1 LSSEESATTI
11 AREDA
16 PRALGG
22 RLRIIGPG
30 LVLAATTVGI
40 GDFISNA
47 VAGERYGMTFAWA
60 IVLAVV
66 LKYFLTEGLGRWH
79 LASGQTIIHGW
90 NSLGRGMTAFVAVYL
105 VIWAF
110 FFGAAGPSVVGL
122 ATNAMFP
129 ILSVPAW
136 AVVHSLV
143 AFLFVWVGR
152 YQLFENVMK
161 VLIVC
166 KVVVVVVIAALLR
179 PDIGQIVSGLVPKV
193 PAGSLLYAVGIVG
206 GLGGTLALASYGYW
220 VRDKGWRSPS
230 WVPIM
235 RLDAGLGYVVTAIFG
250 VAVMVIGAELLF
262 GTGRSIGDEEGLVN
276 LADPLGERFGS
287 IVRWVFLAGLW
298 AISFASVIG
307 VWNGMS
313 YLFADIVR
321 TLRGIPEEEAGPHIS
336 EKSPAYRSFLILL
349 TFPTIPLIVLGQPVA
364 LVLLWTAMGAVFL
377 PFLATTL
384 LWLLNSSRVERGY
397 RNKPVSVSN
406 IVLGISVIIFL
417 VLGVQTIVGLL

>member
-1 LSSEESATTI
+1 
-11 AREDA
+11 
-16 PRALGG
+16 
-22 RLRIIGPG
+22 
-30 LVLAATTVGI
+30 
-40 GDFISNA
+40 
-47 VAGERYGMTFAWA
+47 
-60 IVLAVV
+60 
-66 LKYFLTEGLGRWH
+66 
-79 LASGQTIIHGW
+79 
-90 NSLGRGMTAFVAVYL
+90 
-105 VIWAF
+105 
-110 FFGAAGPSVVGL
+110 
-122 ATNAMFP
+122 MFP
-129 ILSVPAW
+129 ILSVPVW
-136 AVVHSLV
+136 AVSHSLI

-161 VLIVC
+161 VLILC
-166 KVVVVVVIAALLR
+166 KVVIVVVIAALLR
-179 PDIGQIVSGLVPKV
+179 PDLGEIASGLVPKV

-262 GTGRSIGDEEGLVN
+262 GTGRSIGEEEGLVN
-276 LADPLGERFGS
+276 LAGPLGERFGS
-287 IVRWVFLAGLW
+287 VVRWVFLAGLW

-321 TLRGIPEEEAGPHIS
+321 TLRGIPEEEAGPYIS

-377 PFLATTL
+377 PFLSITL
-384 LWLLNSSRVERGY
+384 MWLLNSSRVERGY
-397 RNKPVSVSN
+397 RNRLVSASN
-406 IVLGISVIIFL
+406 IVLGISVVIFL
-417 VLGVQTIVGLL
+417 VLGIQTIVGLL

>member
-1 LSSEESATTI
+1 MSSEESASATSQG
-11 AREDA
+11 EA
-16 PRALGG
+16 PRGVG
-22 RLRIIGPG
+22 ESLRIIGPG

-79 LASGQTIIHGW
+79 LASGQTIIYGW

-122 ATNAMFP
+122 AANAMFP
-129 ILSVPAW
+129 MVSVPVW
-136 AVVHSLV
+136 AVSHSLI

-179 PDIGQIVSGLVPKV
+179 PDLGELASGLVPTV
-193 PAGSLLYAVGIVG
+193 PTGSLLYVVSIVG

-230 WVPIM
+230 WVPTM

-276 LADPLGERFGS
+276 LAGPLGERFGS
-287 IVRWVFLAGLW
+287 VVRWVFLAGLW

-349 TFPTIPLIVLGQPVA
+349 TFPTIPLIVFGQPVA

-397 RNKPVSVSN
+397 RNRPVSVSN
-406 IVLGISVIIFL
+406 IILGISVIVFL
-417 VLGVQTIVGLL
+417 VLGIQTILGLV

>member
-1 LSSEESATTI
+1 LSSEESAST
-11 AREDA
+11 ASRGEA
-16 PRALGG
+16 PQGIGG
-22 RLRIIGPG
+22 RLRIVGPG

-40 GDFISNA
+40 GDFIANV
-47 VAGERYGMTFAWA
+47 VAGERFGTTFIWA

-79 LASGQTIIHGW
+79 LASGQTIIYGW
-90 NSLGRGMTAFVAVYL
+90 NSLGRGMTTFVAVYL

-136 AVVHSLV
+136 AVIHSLL

-152 YQLFENVMK
+152 YRLFENVMK

-166 KVVVVVVIAALLR
+166 KVVVVVVIAVLLR
-179 PDIGQIVSGLVPKV
+179 PDLGELASGLVPRI
-193 PAGSLLYAVGIVG
+193 PDGSLLYAVGIVG

-220 VRDKGWRSPS
+220 VRDKGWRSPT

-235 RLDAGLGYVVTAIFG
+235 RLDAGLGYVFTAVFG
-250 VAVMVIGAELLF
+250 VAVLVIGAELLF
-262 GTGRSIGDEEGLVN
+262 GTGKSIGDEEGLVN
-276 LADPLGERFGS
+276 LAGPLGERFGTA
-287 IVRWVFLAGLW
+287 VRWIFLAGLW

-321 TLRGIPEEEAGPHIS
+321 TIRGIPDEEAGPYIS
-336 EKSPAYRSFLILL
+336 ERSPAYRSFLILL
-349 TFPTIPLIVLGQPVA
+349 TFPTIPLIVLGQPVG

-377 PFLATTL
+377 PFLSITL
-384 LWLLNSSRVERGY
+384 LWLLNSPRVEREY
-397 RNKPVSVSN
+397 RNKPASLSN
-406 IVLGISVIIFL
+406 IVLGVSVVIFL
-417 VLGVQTIVGLL
+417 VLGIQTIVGLL

>member
-1 LSSEESATTI
+1 LSSEESASTSS
-11 AREDA
+11 REEV
-16 PRALGG
+16 PRGVG
-22 RLRIIGPG
+22 ERLRIIGPG

-60 IVLAVV
+60 IILAVV

-110 FFGAAGPSVVGL
+110 FFGAAGPSIVGL
-122 ATNAMFP
+122 ASNAMFP

-136 AVVHSLV
+136 AVIHSLL

-152 YQLFENVMK
+152 YQLFENVME

-179 PDIGQIVSGLVPKV
+179 PDLGEIASGLVPTV
-193 PAGSLLYAVGIVG
+193 PTGSLLYVVSIVG

-220 VRDKGWRSPS
+220 VRDKGWRSTS
-230 WVPIM
+230 WVPTM

-262 GTGRSIGDEEGLVN
+262 GTGRSIGDEEGFVN
-276 LADPLGERFGS
+276 LAGPLGERFGS
-287 IVRWVFLAGLW
+287 VLRWVFLAGLW

-321 TLRGIPEEEAGPHIS
+321 TLRRIPEEEAGPHIS
-336 EKSPAYRSFLILL
+336 EKSPAFRAFLFML

-364 LVLLWTAMGAVFL
+364 LVLLWATMGALFL
-377 PFLATTL
+377 PFLSATL
-384 LWLLNSSRVERGY
+384 LYLLNSRRVAPEYRSR
-397 RNKPVSVSN
+397 PLSN
-406 IVLGISVIIFL
+406 AVLGISL
-417 VLGVQTIVGLL
+417 VVFVVLSIQAVLDFI

>member
-1 LSSEESATTI
+1 
-11 AREDA
+11 
-16 PRALGG
+16 
-22 RLRIIGPG
+22 
-30 LVLAATTVGI
+30 
-40 GDFISNA
+40 
-47 VAGERYGMTFAWA
+47 
-60 IVLAVV
+60 
-66 LKYFLTEGLGRWH
+66 
-79 LASGQTIIHGW
+79 
-90 NSLGRGMTAFVAVYL
+90 VAVYL

-143 AFLFVWVGR
+143 AFVFVWVGR
-152 YQLFENVMK
+152 YRLFENVMK
-161 VLIVC
+161 VLIAC
-166 KVVVVVVIAALLR
+166 KVLIVVVIAALLR
-179 PDIGQIVSGLVPKV
+179 PDLGEIASGLVPKV

-250 VAVMVIGAELLF
+250 VAVMIIGAELLF
-262 GTGRSIGDEEGLVN
+262 GTGKSIGDEAGLVN
-276 LADPLGERFGS
+276 LAGPLGERFGAV
-287 IVRWVFLAGLW
+287 VRWVFLGGLW

-377 PFLATTL
+377 PFLSITL

-397 RNKPVSVSN
+397 RNRLLSASNVVLGVSV
-406 IVLGISVIIFL
+406 VIFL